1 MVAWMDN
8 TQQMELTHQDI
19 MVHLDGAM
27 MAATPRGAKGSKAT
41 LMTWHYWLGHPPF
54 KMVMEL
60 A

>member
-1 MVAWMDN
+1 MDN